1 MSKTHGKPE
10 EGMSCLCTWDDID
23 EETYCEYQTAPSML
37 WYPSKYSAEV
47 VQELIDTQ
55 FKNYVDN
62 VQKSDCARE
71 LRRLLTAGPP
81 IWLADKN
88 ALPLSEG
95 ESHICKVWFSKD
107 DREVT
112 AQLQGAVTGEERQAL
127 WDNLKQFLEIAEAE
141 KAKEEAAKEQA
152 DSAQ

>member
-1 MSKTHGKPE
+1 M
-10 EGMSCLCTWDDID
+10 CTWDDID

-107 DREVT
+107 NKEVT
-112 AQLQGAVTGEERQAL
+112 AQLKGAVTGEERQAL

>member
-1 MSKTHGKPE
+1 MRIPDS
-10 EGMSCLCTWDDID
+10 S
-23 EETYCEYQTAPSML
+23 SML

-107 DREVT
+107 NREVT
-112 AQLQGAVTGEERQAL
+112 AQLKGAVTGEERQAL

-141 KAKEEAAKEQA
+141 RRKEEAAKEQA
-152 DSAQ
+152 DNAQ

>member
-1 MSKTHGKPE
+1 M
-10 EGMSCLCTWDDID
+10 
-23 EETYCEYQTAPSML
+23 
-37 WYPSKYSAEV
+37 
-47 VQELIDTQ
+47 
-55 FKNYVDN
+55 
-62 VQKSDCARE
+62 QKSDCARE

-107 DREVT
+107 NREVT
-112 AQLQGAVTGEERQAL
+112 AQLKGAVTGEERQAL

-152 DSAQ
+152 DNAQ

>member
-1 MSKTHGKPE
+1 M
-10 EGMSCLCTWDDID
+10 CTWDDID

-107 DREVT
+107 NKEVT
-112 AQLQGAVTGEERQAL
+112 AQLKGAVTGEERQAL
-127 WDNLKQFLEIAEAE
+127 WDNLKQFLVYLNSVES
-141 KAKEEAAKEQA
+141 KEEERESS
-152 DSAQ
+152 DM

>member
-10 EGMSCLCTWDDID
+10 EGASCLCTWDDID

-37 WYPSKYSAEV
+37 WYPAKYSAEV

-81 IWLADKN
+81 IWVSDKN
-88 ALPLSEG
+88 DQKRIMTPKEAISLGADHLVIGRPITE
-95 ESHICKVWFSKD
+95 SKD
-107 DREVT
+107 PRKT
-112 AQLQGAVTGEERQAL
+112 
-127 WDNLKQFLEIAEAE
+127 
-141 KAKEEAAKEQA
+141 AKEIVN
-152 DSAQ
+152 SIR